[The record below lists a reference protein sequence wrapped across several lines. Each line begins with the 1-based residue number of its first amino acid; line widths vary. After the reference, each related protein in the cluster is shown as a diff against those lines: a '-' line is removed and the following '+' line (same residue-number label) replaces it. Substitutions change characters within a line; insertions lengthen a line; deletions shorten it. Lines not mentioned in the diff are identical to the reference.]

1 MLYVDA
7 KNLHDL
13 GGDLCSNGN
22 KIWSNFSK
30 IMILMFS
37 HGSAYHLS
45 IDMWHSKRSY
55 FSEFVMISI
64 ENI

>member
-1 MLYVDA
+1 MSSIDA

-13 GGDLCSNGN
+13 GGLFAYNN

-30 IMILMFS
+30 IMILMFN
-37 HGSAYHLS
+37 HGLAYHLS
-45 IDMWHSKRSY
+45 IDVWHSKRSY
-55 FSEFVMISI
+55 TSEFIMIFI